1 MTELAVPP
9 ARRAHRRTPV
19 RSSRRLGIVFA
30 AALAA
35 VATALGVGLGGA
47 HGSSTSAGQPRVLQ
61 FAGRADAGS
70 RIAFSLILRL
80 PGHARLSSALHAIED
95 PASPRF
101 RRLVGPHAFGSRFGL
116 PTRRIDALARHL
128 HAAGL
133 RVIGGYPQRTELR
146 VSGTVAAV
154 QRLLSMRIGTWSDAH
169 GHSYHAPLSRPQLP
183 AAIRGEVTG
192 VTGLDTRP
200 RLIAHD
206 VPVGGLGPA
215 AAAAAYDI
223 RTLHQQGF
231 EGQGLSIA
239 VISFSAFDPR
249 DPAGFAKRFGIT
261 GPTPK
266 VIPVDGGTT
275 QFINPTEAD
284 LDIEVIR
291 AIAPQAQILF
301 YEAPMSTSAYGD
313 AINKIVGDNRTKIIS
328 SSWGEC
334 ERHLFGDQRAG
345 DSAALTAAA
354 AAGVSMFVASG
365 DSGAYDCQA
374 SNFSDHR
381 LTVDWPAA
389 SANTIAVGG
398 TRLAVSANDSYLS
411 ETSWNDQL
419 SGAGGGGGFSVGD
432 PRPSWQAAPGV
443 LSGNST
449 GRRQVPDVSAD
460 ADPGTGWAVY
470 ADRQPGEVG
479 GTSAA
484 APFWAASMLL
494 IQQYA
499 AAHGVGRLGF
509 VDPILY
515 ALARSNAQPPP
526 FHDVTRG
533 TNRYYKAQP
542 GWDPATGLG
551 SPDVAHLAQDIVAY
565 LRSHGG

>member
-1 MTELAVPP
+1 M
-9 ARRAHRRTPV
+9 
-19 RSSRRLGIVFA
+19 
-30 AALAA
+30 
-35 VATALGVGLGGA
+35 
-47 HGSSTSAGQPRVLQ
+47 RV
-61 FAGRADAGS
+61 
-70 RIAFSLILRL
+70 
-80 PGHARLSSALHAIED
+80 
-95 PASPRF
+95 
-101 RRLVGPHAFGSRFGL
+101 V
-116 PTRRIDALARHL
+116 TR
-128 HAAGL
+128 
-133 RVIGGYPQRTELR
+133 
-146 VSGTVAAV
+146 
-154 QRLLSMRIGTWSDAH
+154 
-169 GHSYHAPLSRPQLP
+169 YHAPLGLPRVP
-183 AAIRGEVTG
+183 AALRGEVAG

-200 RLIAHD
+200 RLVGHD
-206 VPVGGLGPA
+206 VPFGGLTPA

-223 RTLHQQGF
+223 RALHQAGF

-239 VISFSAFDPR
+239 LISFSAFDPR
-249 DPAGFAKRFGIT
+249 DPAGFAKRYGIT

-266 VIPVDGGTT
+266 VIPVDGGTR
-275 QFINPTEAD
+275 QFINPAEAD

-291 AIAPQAQILF
+291 AIAPQAQILV
-301 YEAPMSTSAYGD
+301 YEAPMSTSAYAD
-313 AINKIVGDNRTKIIS
+313 AINQIVGDDQSKIIS

-334 ERHLFGDQRAG
+334 ERQLFGDQRAG
-345 DSAALTAAA
+345 DSMALSAAA

-374 SNFSDHR
+374 SNFADHR

-389 SANTIAVGG
+389 SANAIAVGG
-398 TRLAVSANDSYLS
+398 TRLAVSANDSYVG
-411 ETSWNDQL
+411 EAAWDDQL
-419 SGAGGGGGFSVGD
+419 SGGGGGGGFSIGD
-432 PRPSWQAAPGV
+432 ARPSWQAGPGV
-443 LSGNST
+443 VTSLST

-460 ADPGTGWAVY
+460 ADPGTAWSVDV
-470 ADRQPGEVG
+470 DRQPGEVG

-499 AAHGVGRLGF
+499 ASHGIHRLGF

-533 TNRYYKAQP
+533 TNRYYRARP

-565 LRSHGG
+565 LHAHGG